1 MEVIIKR
8 FMSFSSPIY
17 KTFEF
22 LIMYCSIMN
31 WIDYLLIS
39 RSFFFFI
46 SQRQLRIV
54 VCFCVIFSLETMLH
68 FVVGKSFDL
77 IIKYSCFLKVLNW
90 LFTCTWV
97 YKWPINSLDTEIL
110 DKLHNNLLILIVH
123 NYFLIELRMPGIHEN
138 FIMKQI
144 WKQWKKIEKNGR
156 KRSWFFDLLSQRK
169 MWKII
174 LICLK
179 GPITFN
185 VELFSNNATYLCT

>member
-1 MEVIIKR
+1 MDWL
-8 FMSFSSPIY
+8 PIDF
-17 KTFEF
+17 T
-22 LIMYCSIMN
+22 IG
-31 WIDYLLIS
+31 
-39 RSFFFFI
+39 FFFFI

-144 WKQWKKIEKNGR
+144 WKQWKKIEKKWKKKVMIFWSSESKENVKDYFNLF
-156 KRSWFFDLLSQRK
+156 KRSHNIQCRT
-169 MWKII
+169 I
-174 LICLK
+174 
-179 GPITFN
+179 
-185 VELFSNNATYLCT
+185 